1 MNSARICQLSTRPYL
16 QTPTI
21 MPSDNFYDIL
31 GIAPDADPD
40 AIKRAYRQLARRYHP
55 DVSDAADAEEKF
67 KQVQHAYEVLKDPDK
82 RAVYDQFGRDPT
94 AAYDVP
100 PP

>member
-1 MNSARICQLSTRPYL
+1 
-16 QTPTI
+16 

-31 GIAPDADPD
+31 GIAPDTDPD
-40 AIKRAYRQLARRYHP
+40 AIKRAYRLARRYP

-82 RAVYDQFGRDPT
+82 RAVYDQFGRDPAT
-94 AAYDVP
+94 YTSP
-100 PP
+100 